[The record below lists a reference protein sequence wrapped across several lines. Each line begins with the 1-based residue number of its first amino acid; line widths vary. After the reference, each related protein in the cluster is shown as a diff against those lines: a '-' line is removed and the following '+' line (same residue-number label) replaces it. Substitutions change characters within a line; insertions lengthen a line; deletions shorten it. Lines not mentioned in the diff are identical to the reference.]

1 MGTEGHLP
9 GEMQP
14 PLIPNSLSRRGW
26 AVAAWGFQ
34 LSPPPLPT
42 GFAAATLTHVSFPA
56 PHFLLLK
63 EITHHLP
70 PGNRFKSPFEE
81 TAYLPQGCSSAGG
94 GGPPAGGWPVPPS
107 PHPYPMG
114 RKHSPV
120 ETGCCAWGLRGRNH
134 TWARAGSEV
143 FARGMNE

>member
-81 TAYLPQGCSSAGG
+81 TAYLPQGCSSGRGASSRWLASAPQLPPLSHGQKALSCGDRLLCMGSAG
-94 GGPPAGGWPVPPS
+94 PE
-107 PHPYPMG
+107 PHLG
-114 RKHSPV
+114 QS
-120 ETGCCAWGLRGRNH
+120 GLRGVCS
-134 TWARAGSEV
+134 W
-143 FARGMNE
+143 NE